1 MRRPD
6 AILDFLNEGGSFD
19 RATLSWQLDLALGL
33 RAWARSA
40 PTCARPSGS
49 GGADFMSAD
58 FFLLVVVVFLALGL
72 SFLCSVAEAVLLSI
86 TPSYVASLREKNPA
100 RAEVLKKLRLEKVD
114 QSLAAILTLNTI
126 AHTVGAIV
134 AGAQALVVFGNAWIG
149 LFSAVMTALILFL
162 SEIVP
167 KTIGAV
173 YWQAFVGV
181 TVHFVNV
188 LITVLYPLVW
198 LSNGLTKL
206 ISRGKKEH
214 VFSRDE
220 FIAMAGIGEQS
231 GHLEE
236 HESRII
242 RNIFRFG
249 SVTIT
254 AVMTPRTVM
263 TALQQDMAI
272 ADSLPFVTKTPFS
285 RLPVYG
291 ADLDDITGLVLKDE
305 VLICL
310 SKGRC
315 DGDLESLKRPILSV
329 PDSLSLS
336 DLLEFFLDKR
346 QHLAIVLDE
355 YGGTRGLV
363 TLEDV
368 VETLFG
374 MEIVDEMDSVADMQA
389 LARQQ
394 WEKRARSLGIYEQD
408 QG

>member
-1 MRRPD
+1 
-6 AILDFLNEGGSFD
+6 
-19 RATLSWQLDLALGL
+19 
-33 RAWARSA
+33 
-40 PTCARPSGS
+40 
-49 GGADFMSAD
+49 MSAD
-58 FFLLVVVVFLALGL
+58 LLLLFIVVFLALGF

-86 TPSYVASLREKNPA
+86 TPSYIASLREKNPA
-100 RAEVLKKLRLEKVD
+100 RADVLTRLRLDKVD
-114 QSLAAILTLNTI
+114 QSLSAILTLNTI

-149 LFSAVMTALILFL
+149 LFSAVMTLLILFL

-167 KTIGAV
+167 KTIGAI
-173 YWQAFVGV
+173 YWQSLTGMTAYFVGA
-181 TVHFVNV
+181 
-188 LITVLYPLVW
+188 LIRILFPLVW
-198 LSNGLTKL
+198 LSNGLTRL
-206 ISRGKKEH
+206 ISRGKREH

-249 SVTIT
+249 SVAIT

-263 TALQQDMAI
+263 TALQQDMSI

-305 VLICL
+305 VLICM

-315 DGDLESLKRPILSV
+315 DGALESLKRPILSV

-355 YGGTRGLV
+355 YGGTRGVV

-394 WEKRARSLGIYEQD
+394 WEKRARSLGIFEQE
-408 QG
+408 QNREIESEKNIRP

>member
-1 MRRPD
+1 M
-6 AILDFLNEGGSFD
+6 
-19 RATLSWQLDLALGL
+19 
-33 RAWARSA
+33 
-40 PTCARPSGS
+40 
-49 GGADFMSAD
+49 GADVL
-58 FFLLVVVVFLALGL
+58 LLVVVVLLALGL

-86 TPSYVASLREKNPA
+86 TPSYIESLREKNPR
-100 RAEVLKKLRLEKVD
+100 RADILRKLRIDRID

-134 AGAQALVVFGNAWIG
+134 AGAQAVVVFGNAWIG

-173 YWQAFVGV
+173 YWKAFVGM

-188 LITVLYPLVW
+188 LITFLYPLVW
-198 LSNGLTKL
+198 VSNGLTKL
-206 ISRGKKEH
+206 ISRGKKDH

-220 FIAMAGIGEQS
+220 FLAMAGIGEQS

-249 SVTIT
+249 AMTIT
-254 AVMTPRTVM
+254 SVMTPRTVM
-263 TALQQDMAI
+263 TALQQDLTVEQV
-272 ADSLPFVTKTPFS
+272 LPRVSRTSFS
-285 RLPVYG
+285 RLPIYG
-291 ADLDDITGLVLKDE
+291 LDLDDITGFVLKDD
-305 VLICL
+305 VLICMSTSRCQGAL
-310 SKGRC
+310 S
-315 DGDLESLKRPILSV
+315 SLRRDILRV
-329 PDSLSLS
+329 PETLSLS
-336 DLLEFFLDKR
+336 GQLEVFLEKR
-346 QHLAIVLDE
+346 QQIALVVDE

-363 TLEDV
+363 SLEDV

-374 MEIVDEMDSVADMQA
+374 MEIMDEMDKVADMQA

-394 WEKRARSLGIYEQD
+394 WKKRAESLGVSGLEGVD
-408 QG
+408 DMPTGRGPDGR

>member
-1 MRRPD
+1 MGVSYVSTVAAANFPG
-6 AILDFLNEGGSFD
+6 AQG
-19 RATLSWQLDLALGL
+19 
-33 RAWARSA
+33 ARIMN
-40 PTCARPSGS
+40 
-49 GGADFMSAD
+49 AD
-58 FFLLVVVVFLALGL
+58 LLVLLIVVFLALGL

-86 TPSYVASLREKNPA
+86 TPSYIESLRETNPG
-100 RAEVLKKLRLEKVD
+100 RADMLRKLRLEKVD

-134 AGAQALVVFGNAWIG
+134 AGAQALIVFGSAWIG

-181 TVHFVNV
+181 TVYFVNV
-188 LITVLYPLVW
+188 LIKLLYPLVW
-198 LSNGLTKL
+198 LSNGLTRL
-206 ISRGKKEH
+206 ISRGKKAH

-220 FIAMAGIGEQS
+220 FIAMAGIGERS

-249 SVTIT
+249 SVNIT

-263 TALQQDMAI
+263 SALQQDMTI
-272 ADSLPFVTKTPFS
+272 SESLPFVVKTPFS

-291 ADLDDITGLVLKDE
+291 MDLDDITGVVLKDE
-305 VLICL
+305 VLICM
-310 SKGRC
+310 SHAQCEGP
-315 DGDLESLKRPILSV
+315 LESIKRQILSV

-336 DLLEFFLDKR
+336 DILEFFLDKR

-374 MEIVDEMDSVADMQA
+374 MEIMDEMDSVADMQA

-394 WEKRARSLGIYEQD
+394 WEKRARSLGIIDSSNGKSGSPGEQVTS
-408 QG
+408 

>member
-1 MRRPD
+1 MN
-6 AILDFLNEGGSFD
+6 A
-19 RATLSWQLDLALGL
+19 DL
-33 RAWARSA
+33 
-40 PTCARPSGS
+40 
-49 GGADFMSAD
+49 
-58 FFLLVVVVFLALGL
+58 FLLVIVVFLALGL

-86 TPSYVASLREKNPA
+86 TPSYIACLREKNPA

-173 YWQAFVGV
+173 YWQTFVGV
-181 TVHFVNV
+181 TAYFVNV

-206 ISRGKKEH
+206 ISRGKKTH
-214 VFSRDE
+214 VFSREE

-263 TALQQDMAI
+263 TALQQDMTI
-272 ADSLPFVTKTPFS
+272 SESLPFVTKTPFS

-291 ADLDDITGLVLKDE
+291 ADLDDITGVVLKDE
-305 VLICL
+305 VLICM
-310 SKGRC
+310 SQNRC
-315 DGDLESLKRPILSV
+315 DGSLESLKRHILSV

-394 WEKRARSLGIYEQD
+394 WEKRAQSLGIYEQEQD
-408 QG
+408 NDDDSCKSNRS

>member
-1 MRRPD
+1 VSAVGLEQYWFLGVQAVSVD
-6 AILDFLNEGGSFD
+6 LLLLLAI
-19 RATLSWQLDLALGL
+19 
-33 RAWARSA
+33 
-40 PTCARPSGS
+40 
-49 GGADFMSAD
+49 
-58 FFLLVVVVFLALGL
+58 VFLALGF

-86 TPSYVASLREKNPA
+86 TPSYIESLRDNNPG
-100 RAEVLKKLRLEKVD
+100 RADMLRTLRLEKVD

-134 AGAQALVVFGNAWIG
+134 AGAQALVVFGSAWIG
-149 LFSAVMTALILFL
+149 LFSAVMTLLILFL

-173 YWQAFVGV
+173 YWQTFVGL
-181 TVHFVNV
+181 TAQFVNV
-188 LITVLYPLVW
+188 LIKVLFPLVW

-206 ISRGKKEH
+206 ISRGKKVH

-220 FIAMAGIGEQS
+220 FIAMAGIGERS

-249 SVTIT
+249 SVNIT

-263 TALQQDMAI
+263 SALRQDMTI
-272 ADSLPFVTKTPFS
+272 SESLPFVVKTPFS

-291 ADLDDITGLVLKDE
+291 ADLDDITGIVLKDE
-305 VLICL
+305 VLI
-310 SKGRC
+310 SMSQGRC
-315 DGDLESLKRPILSV
+315 DGSLASLKRQILSV
-329 PDSLSLS
+329 PDSLCLS

-374 MEIVDEMDSVADMQA
+374 MEIMDEMDSVADMQA

-394 WEKRARSLGIYEQD
+394 WEKRARGLGVFAEQAKVD
-408 QG
+408 GSVGNDAGF

>member
-1 MRRPD
+1 
-6 AILDFLNEGGSFD
+6 
-19 RATLSWQLDLALGL
+19 
-33 RAWARSA
+33 
-40 PTCARPSGS
+40 
-49 GGADFMSAD
+49 MSAD
-58 FFLLVVVVFLALGL
+58 FLLLFLVVFLALGF

-86 TPSYVASLREKNPA
+86 TPSYIASLREKNPA
-100 RAEVLKKLRLEKVD
+100 RADVLTRLRLDKVD
-114 QSLAAILTLNTI
+114 QSLSAILTLNTI

-149 LFSAVMTALILFL
+149 LFSAVMTLLILFL

-167 KTIGAV
+167 KTIGAI
-173 YWQAFVGV
+173 YWQSLTGMTAFFVGA
-181 TVHFVNV
+181 
-188 LITVLYPLVW
+188 LIRILFPLVW
-198 LSNGLTKL
+198 LSNGLTRL
-206 ISRGKKEH
+206 ISRGKREH

-249 SVTIT
+249 SVAIT

-263 TALQQDMAI
+263 TALQQDMTI
-272 ADSLPFVTKTPFS
+272 AASLPFVTKTPFS

-305 VLICL
+305 VLICM

-315 DGDLESLKRPILSV
+315 DGSLESLKRPILSV

-346 QHLAIVLDE
+346 QQLAIVLDE

-394 WEKRARSLGIYEQD
+394 WEKRARSLGIFEQEQD
-408 QG
+408 QEIEPEKHIAGDGSVMQQGVRAHE

>member
-1 MRRPD
+1 MSGD
-6 AILDFLNEGGSFD
+6 LLLLLAIVFV
-19 RATLSWQLDLALGL
+19 ALG
-33 RAWARSA
+33 
-40 PTCARPSGS
+40 
-49 GGADFMSAD
+49 F
-58 FFLLVVVVFLALGL
+58 

-86 TPSYVASLREKNPA
+86 TPSYIASLREKNPA
-100 RAEVLKKLRLEKVD
+100 RADVLSRLRLERVD
-114 QSLAAILTLNTI
+114 QSLSAILTLNTI

-134 AGAQALVVFGNAWIG
+134 AGAQAVVVFGNAWIG
-149 LFSAVMTALILFL
+149 LFSAVMTLLILFL

-167 KTIGAV
+167 KTIGAM
-173 YWQAFVGV
+173 YWQALTGA
-181 TVHFVNV
+181 TAHFTNA
-188 LITVLYPLVW
+188 IIKILYPLVW
-198 LSNGLTKL
+198 LSNGLTR
-206 ISRGKKEH
+206 IIARGKTEH
-214 VFSRDE
+214 VFSREE
-220 FIAMAGIGEQS
+220 FIAMAGIGERS

-249 SVTIT
+249 SVAIT

-263 TALQQDMAI
+263 TALRQDMTI
-272 ADSLPFVTKTPFS
+272 AESLPLVTGTPFS

-291 ADLDDITGLVLKDE
+291 TDLDDITGVVLKDE
-305 VLICL
+305 VLICM
-310 SKGRC
+310 SRGSC
-315 DGDLESLKRPILSV
+315 DGTLASIKRQILSV

-374 MEIVDEMDSVADMQA
+374 MEIMDEMDNVADMQA

-394 WEKRARSLGIYEQD
+394 WEKRARALGVFGEPHRAD
-408 QG
+408 AEVEKAAGS

>member
-1 MRRPD
+1 MRPD
-6 AILDFLNEGGSFD
+6 GFRYFKAGGPFVSLSFSAIRDVVSGVGAAGASKFAAVGFPGVEG
-19 RATLSWQLDLALGL
+19 
-33 RAWARSA
+33 AR
-40 PTCARPSGS
+40 
-49 GGADFMSAD
+49 FMSAD
-58 FFLLVVVVFLALGL
+58 LLMLVVIVLLALGF

-86 TPSYVASLREKNPA
+86 TPSYIESLRESNPG
-100 RAEVLKKLRLEKVD
+100 RAEVLRKLRLEKVD

-134 AGAQALVVFGNAWIG
+134 AGAQALIVFGNAWIG

-181 TVHFVNV
+181 TAHFVNA
-188 LITVLYPLVW
+188 LIKILYPLVW
-198 LSNGLTKL
+198 LSNGVTRL
-206 ISRGKKEH
+206 ISRGKKQH
-214 VFSRDE
+214 TFSRDE
-220 FIAMAGIGEQS
+220 FIAMAGIGERS

-254 AVMTPRTVM
+254 AVMTPRTVVS
-263 TALQQDMAI
+263 ALQQDMPI
-272 ADSLPFVTKTPFS
+272 SESLPFVAKTPFS

-291 ADLDDITGLVLKDE
+291 ADLDDITGVVLKDE
-305 VLICL
+305 VLICMSHGQCEGTL
-310 SKGRC
+310 AAI
-315 DGDLESLKRPILSV
+315 KRQILSV

-374 MEIVDEMDSVADMQA
+374 MEIMDEMDSVADMQA

-394 WEKRARSLGIYEQD
+394 WEKRARSLGIID
-408 QG
+408 PA

>member
-1 MRRPD
+1 MSVD
-6 AILDFLNEGGSFD
+6 LLVLLAIVL
-19 RATLSWQLDLALGL
+19 LALG
-33 RAWARSA
+33 
-40 PTCARPSGS
+40 
-49 GGADFMSAD
+49 F
-58 FFLLVVVVFLALGL
+58 

-86 TPSYVASLREKNPA
+86 TPSYIESLRESSPE
-100 RAEVLKKLRLEKVD
+100 RADMLKALRLEKVD

-134 AGAQALVVFGNAWIG
+134 AGAQAHIVFGSAWIG

-167 KTIGAV
+167 KTIGAM
-173 YWQAFVGV
+173 YWQALAGL
-181 TVHFVNV
+181 TAQFVNA
-188 LITVLYPLVW
+188 LIKVLYPLVW
-198 LSNGLTKL
+198 LSNGLTRI

-220 FIAMAGIGEQS
+220 FIAMAGIGERS

-249 SVTIT
+249 SLNIT

-263 TALQQDMAI
+263 SALQQDMAI
-272 ADSLPFVTKTPFS
+272 LESLPFMVKTPFS

-291 ADLDDITGLVLKDE
+291 ADMDDITGVVLKDE
-305 VLICL
+305 VLVCIAQ
-310 SKGRC
+310 GRC
-315 DGDLESLKRPILSV
+315 HGSLASLKRQVLSV
-329 PDSLSLS
+329 PASLCLS
-336 DLLEFFLDKR
+336 DILEFFLDKH

-368 VETLFG
+368 IETLFG
-374 MEIVDEMDSVADMQA
+374 MEIMDEMDSIADMQA

-394 WEKRARSLGIYEQD
+394 WEKRARGLGVFGEQASED
-408 QG
+408 GPIEDDADS

>member
-1 MRRPD
+1 M
-6 AILDFLNEGGSFD
+6 A
-19 RATLSWQLDLALGL
+19 AVGL
-33 RAWARSA
+33 RKILPLVVVALARPVAAVGAEASDFARSE
-40 PTCARPSGS
+40 GM
-49 GGADFMSAD
+49 GADFL
-58 FFLLVVVVFLALGL
+58 LLVAVVFLALGL

-86 TPSYVASLREKNPA
+86 TPSYIESLREKNPQ
-100 RAEVLKKLRLEKVD
+100 RADTLRKLRLERID

-149 LFSAVMTALILFL
+149 VFSAVMTALILFL

-167 KTIGAV
+167 KTLGAV
-173 YWQAFVGV
+173 YWKAFVGM
-181 TVHFVNV
+181 TAFFVNV

-198 LSNGLTKL
+198 VSNGLTKL
-206 ISRGKKEH
+206 ISRGKKDH

-236 HESRII
+236 RESRII

-249 SVTIT
+249 SMTIA
-254 AVMTPRTVM
+254 AVMTPRTVV
-263 TALQQDMAI
+263 TALQQDSSI
-272 ADSLPFVTKTPFS
+272 ALVLPRVSGTPFS
-285 RLPVYG
+285 RLPLYG
-291 ADLDDITGLVLKDE
+291 RDLDDITGFVLKDDI
-305 VLICL
+305 LICM
-310 SKGRC
+310 SKGNC
-315 DGDLESLKRPILSV
+315 EGSLLRLRRDILRV
-329 PDSLSLS
+329 PETLTLS
-336 DLLEFFLDKR
+336 DQLEIFLEKR
-346 QHLAIVLDE
+346 QQIAVVVDE

-374 MEIVDEMDSVADMQA
+374 MEIMDEMDKVADMQV

-394 WEKRARSLGIYEQD
+394 WKKRSESLGVTESENAD
-408 QG
+408 TLPGDGRS

>member
-1 MRRPD
+1 MSGD
-6 AILDFLNEGGSFD
+6 LLLLFAI
-19 RATLSWQLDLALGL
+19 
-33 RAWARSA
+33 
-40 PTCARPSGS
+40 
-49 GGADFMSAD
+49 
-58 FFLLVVVVFLALGL
+58 VFLALGF

-86 TPSYVASLREKNPA
+86 TPSYIASLREKNPA
-100 RAEVLKKLRLEKVD
+100 RADVLSRLRLERVD
-114 QSLAAILTLNTI
+114 QSLSAILTLNTI

-134 AGAQALVVFGNAWIG
+134 AGAQAVVVFGNAWIG
-149 LFSAVMTALILFL
+149 LFSVVMTLLILFL

-167 KTIGAV
+167 KTIGAM
-173 YWQAFVGV
+173 YWQALTGA
-181 TVHFVNV
+181 TAHFIDAIIK
-188 LITVLYPLVW
+188 LLYPLVW
-198 LSNGLTKL
+198 LSNGLTR
-206 ISRGKKEH
+206 IIARGKTEH

-220 FIAMAGIGEQS
+220 FIAMAGIGERS

-263 TALQQDMAI
+263 TALRQDMAI
-272 ADSLPFVTKTPFS
+272 AESLPLVTGTPFS

-291 ADLDDITGLVLKDE
+291 ADLDDITGVVLKDE
-305 VLICL
+305 VLICV
-310 SKGRC
+310 SRGSC
-315 DGDLESLKRPILSV
+315 DGTLASIKRPILSV

-374 MEIVDEMDSVADMQA
+374 MEIMDEMDNVADMQA

-394 WEKRARSLGIYEQD
+394 WEKRARSLGVFGEPRRADAEIEKIA
-408 QG
+408 GS

>member
-1 MRRPD
+1 
-6 AILDFLNEGGSFD
+6 
-19 RATLSWQLDLALGL
+19 
-33 RAWARSA
+33 
-40 PTCARPSGS
+40 
-49 GGADFMSAD
+49 MSMD
-58 FFLLVVVVFLALGL
+58 LLVLLAIVFLALGL

-86 TPSYVASLREKNPA
+86 TPSYIESLRENNPG
-100 RAEVLKKLRLEKVD
+100 RADVLRKLRLEKVD

-134 AGAQALVVFGNAWIG
+134 AGAQALIVFGSAWIG

-173 YWQAFVGV
+173 YWQTFAGL
-181 TVHFVNV
+181 TAQFVNV
-188 LITVLYPLVW
+188 LIKVLYPLVW
-198 LSNGLTKL
+198 LSNGLTKV

-220 FIAMAGIGEQS
+220 FIAMAGIGERS

-249 SVTIT
+249 SVNIT

-263 TALQQDMAI
+263 SALQQDMTVSE
-272 ADSLPFVTKTPFS
+272 SLPFVVKTPFS

-291 ADLDDITGLVLKDE
+291 TDLDDITGVVLKDE
-305 VLICL
+305 VLI
-310 SKGRC
+310 SMSQGRC
-315 DGDLESLKRPILSV
+315 DGSLESLKRQILSV
-329 PDSLSLS
+329 PDSLCLS
-336 DLLEFFLDKR
+336 DLLEFFLDR
-346 QHLAIVLDE
+346 HQHLAIVLDE

-374 MEIVDEMDSVADMQA
+374 MEIMDEMDSVADMQA

-394 WEKRARSLGIYEQD
+394 WEKRARGLGVFAEQASENGSMGKGAD
-408 QG
+408 S

>member
-1 MRRPD
+1 MHISSVGLAGLTVLGICTVSVAGGTD
-6 AILDFLNEGGSFD
+6 AGAQHGPIWASADFLVLVLVV
-19 RATLSWQLDLALGL
+19 ALALG
-33 RAWARSA
+33 
-40 PTCARPSGS
+40 
-49 GGADFMSAD
+49 F
-58 FFLLVVVVFLALGL
+58 
-72 SFLCSVAEAVLLSI
+72 SFLCSVAEAVLLSV
-86 TPSYVASLREKNPA
+86 TPSFIESLREKNPQ
-100 RAEVLKKLRLEKVD
+100 RSEVLRKLRLERVD

-173 YWQAFVGV
+173 YWKTFVGF
-181 TVHFVNV
+181 TAHFVNV

-198 LSNGLTKL
+198 VSNGLTKL
-206 ISRGKKEH
+206 VSRGKKEH

-249 SVTIT
+249 SMNIT

-263 TALQQDMAI
+263 TALRQDMGIGEA
-272 ADSLPFVTKTPFS
+272 LPFVIRTPFS
-285 RLPVYG
+285 RLPVFG
-291 ADLDDITGLVLKDE
+291 SDLDDITGFVLKDE
-305 VLICL
+305 VLICVTR
-310 SKGRC
+310 GRC
-315 DGDLESLKRPILSV
+315 EGPLTSLKRDILSV
-329 PDSLSLS
+329 PASMSLS
-336 DLLEFFLDKR
+336 DMLEFFLDKH

-355 YGGTRGLV
+355 YGGTEGLV

-374 MEIVDEMDSVADMQA
+374 MEILDEMDSVADMQA
-389 LARQQ
+389 LARDKWKQ
-394 WEKRARSLGIYEQD
+394 RAESLGMAEGEIEGAD
-408 QG
+408 GRESPS

>member
-1 MRRPD
+1 MSAD
-6 AILDFLNEGGSFD
+6 LLVLVLIVV
-19 RATLSWQLDLALGL
+19 LALG
-33 RAWARSA
+33 
-40 PTCARPSGS
+40 
-49 GGADFMSAD
+49 F
-58 FFLLVVVVFLALGL
+58 

-86 TPSYVASLREKNPA
+86 TPSYIESLRENNPG
-100 RAEVLKKLRLEKVD
+100 RADVLRKLRMEKVD

-134 AGAQALVVFGNAWIG
+134 AGAQALIVFGSAWIG

-181 TVHFVNV
+181 TAQFVNV
-188 LITVLYPLVW
+188 LIKVLYPLVW

-220 FIAMAGIGEQS
+220 FIAMAGIGERS

-249 SVTIT
+249 SVNIT

-263 TALQQDMAI
+263 SALRQDMTVSE
-272 ADSLPFVTKTPFS
+272 SLPFVVKTPFS

-291 ADLDDITGLVLKDE
+291 EDLDDITGVVLKDE
-305 VLICL
+305 VLICM
-310 SKGRC
+310 SHAQCEGT
-315 DGDLESLKRPILSV
+315 LESIKRQILSV

-336 DLLEFFLDKR
+336 DILEFFLDKR

-374 MEIVDEMDSVADMQA
+374 MEIMDEMDSVADMQA

-394 WEKRARSLGIYEQD
+394 WEKRARSLGIIDPCPGRNGISGEHVVP
-408 QG
+408 

>member
-1 MRRPD
+1 MSAD
-6 AILDFLNEGGSFD
+6 LLILVIIVV
-19 RATLSWQLDLALGL
+19 LALG
-33 RAWARSA
+33 
-40 PTCARPSGS
+40 
-49 GGADFMSAD
+49 F
-58 FFLLVVVVFLALGL
+58 

-86 TPSYVASLREKNPA
+86 TPSYIESLRESNPR
-100 RAEVLKKLRLEKVD
+100 RADVLRKLRMEKVD

-134 AGAQALVVFGNAWIG
+134 AGAQALVVFGSAWIG

-181 TVHFVNV
+181 TAQFVNV
-188 LITVLYPLVW
+188 LIKVLYPLVW

-220 FIAMAGIGEQS
+220 FIAMAGIGERS

-249 SVTIT
+249 SVNIT

-263 TALQQDMAI
+263 SALRQDMTVAE
-272 ADSLPFVTKTPFS
+272 SLPFVVKSPFS

-291 ADLDDITGLVLKDE
+291 ADLDDITGVVLKDE
-305 VLICL
+305 VLICM
-310 SKGRC
+310 SHDRC
-315 DGDLESLKRPILSV
+315 EGTLESIKRQILSV

-374 MEIVDEMDSVADMQA
+374 MEIMDEMDSVADMQA

-394 WEKRARSLGIYEQD
+394 WEKRARSLGIIDPSPGRNGASGEQAAS
-408 QG
+408 

>member
-1 MRRPD
+1 MSGD
-6 AILDFLNEGGSFD
+6 IL
-19 RATLSWQLDLALGL
+19 
-33 RAWARSA
+33 
-40 PTCARPSGS
+40 
-49 GGADFMSAD
+49 
-58 FFLLVVVVFLALGL
+58 LLFVIVFLALGF

-86 TPSYVASLREKNPA
+86 TPSYIASLKEKNPA
-100 RAEVLKKLRLEKVD
+100 RAEVLALLRLEKVD
-114 QSLAAILTLNTI
+114 QSLSAILTLNTI

-134 AGAQALVVFGNAWIG
+134 AGAQAVVVFGNAWIG
-149 LFSAVMTALILFL
+149 LFSVVMTLLILFL

-167 KTIGAV
+167 KTIGAI
-173 YWQAFVGV
+173 YWQSLTGV
-181 TVHFVNV
+181 TAHFVKA
-188 LITVLYPLVW
+188 IIKILYPLVW

-206 ISRGKKEH
+206 IAQGKAGH

-249 SVTIT
+249 SVAIT

-263 TALQQDMAI
+263 TALQQDRTI
-272 ADSLPFVTKTPFS
+272 AESLALVTKTPFS

-291 ADLDDITGLVLKDE
+291 ADLDDITGVVLKDE
-305 VLICL
+305 VLICM
-310 SKGRC
+310 SRGRC
-315 DGDLESLKRPILSV
+315 DGTLASIKRQILSV

-374 MEIVDEMDSVADMQA
+374 MEIMDEMDNVADMQA

-394 WEKRARSLGIYEQD
+394 WEKRARALGVFGD
-408 QG
+408 QERKNAAVGKDAGF